1 MSFPGDR
8 HAAPKRKRGYG
19 RGARP
24 ARSLLPGAMDWSE
37 LFGLSVSPWELIL
50 RGSAM
55 YLFLFLL
62 FRVVIKRRMGA
73 VGMAD
78 ILILVIVADAAQNG
92 MSGDYNSITEGFILV
107 ATLIAWNVLIDWLVY
122 AVPGL
127 QKVLEPPPLLI
138 IDNGRVLHRNLRIEF
153 MSQSDLET
161 KLREHGV
168 TDPRQVAK
176 AYMEPDGQ
184 VTVIKKAPSAS
195 SA

>member
-1 MSFPGDR
+1 
-8 HAAPKRKRGYG
+8 
-19 RGARP
+19 
-24 ARSLLPGAMDWSE
+24 MDWSE
-37 LFGLSVSPWELIL
+37 LFGLSVSPWELIV

-92 MSGDYNSITEGFILV
+92 MSGDYDSITEGFILV
-107 ATLIAWNVLIDWLVY
+107 ATLIAWNVLIDWLAY

-127 QKVLEPPPLLI
+127 QKILEPPPLLI
-138 IDNGRVLHRNLRIEF
+138 IDNGRVLQRNLRIEF
-153 MSQSDLET
+153 MSQADLDT

-168 TDPRQVAK
+168 TDAGQVAK

-184 VTVIKKAPSAS
+184 VTVIKKAPSSS

>member
-1 MSFPGDR
+1 
-8 HAAPKRKRGYG
+8 
-19 RGARP
+19 
-24 ARSLLPGAMDWSE
+24 
-37 LFGLSVSPWELIL
+37 VSPWELIV

-92 MSGDYNSITEGFILV
+92 MSGDYQSITEGFILV
-107 ATLIAWNVLIDWLVY
+107 ATLIAWNVLIDWLVF
-122 AVPGL
+122 AVPAL
-127 QKVLEPPPLLI
+127 QRILEPPPLLI

-153 MSQSDLET
+153 MSQADLDT

-168 TDPRQVAK
+168 ADAREVAR

-184 VTVIKKAPSAS
+184 VTVIKKAPAS
-195 SA
+195 SSQ